1 MIMTSTQQKAA
12 LTFISGFAT
21 LSIHTLLS
29 ICTPDCIRI
38 FAPASLP
45 PPPPLDNMGFA
56 RHISKLQ
63 EVLQA
68 FPVTAKEIM
77 QDQQKNQVIIWA
89 TSKAEFRQDVKDDG
103 VSDEEWAFEGEYVFI
118 LSFDETNEKVHRIVE
133 FLDSKAT
140 DRLRSLMKRAREN
153 KAEKRSA
160 AGSLPVNGADNS
172 VHDFVFG
179 TEK

>member
-1 MIMTSTQQKAA
+1 MTSTQQKAA
-12 LTFISGFAT
+12 LTFIGGFAT

-29 ICTPDCIRI
+29 ICTPECIRI

-45 PPPPLDNMGFA
+45 PPPPLNNNGFA

-63 EVLQA
+63 EVLEA

-77 QDQQKNQVIIWA
+77 HDQQKNQVIIWA
-89 TSKAEFRQDVKDDG
+89 TSRAEFRQDVKDDR
-103 VSDEEWAFEGEYVFI
+103 VSDEEWAFEGEYIFI
-118 LSFDETNEKVHRIVE
+118 LSFDESNEKVHRIVE

-153 KAEKRSA
+153 KAGKSSA
-160 AGSLPVNGADNS
+160 EGSLPITGADNS
-172 VHDFVFG
+172 IHDFVFG
-179 TEK
+179 PGK